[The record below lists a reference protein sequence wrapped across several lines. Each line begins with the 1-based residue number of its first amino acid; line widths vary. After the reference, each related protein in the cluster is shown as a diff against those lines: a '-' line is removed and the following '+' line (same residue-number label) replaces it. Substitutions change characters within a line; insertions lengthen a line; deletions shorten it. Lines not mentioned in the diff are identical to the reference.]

1 MSSALETEIA
11 KLRAEIAELSAG
23 ARKAGHD
30 LNNVLQALICEA
42 ERLADS
48 DLPRAQVISE
58 TILAAVTRGEELTRA
73 LLAAGHASARP
84 VPLASMPA
92 LPAAVASFTY
102 GPARILVVEDQEQNS
117 DFLWKILQTAG
128 HTVVVAGNG
137 AEAVAA
143 IELAPFDLV
152 LMDIEM
158 PLMDGL
164 AATRAIRRMEGIGA
178 RVPVVALSG
187 NVCPEQV
194 LSFREAG
201 MNDHIGKPFKRAAL
215 LRKVDSWLGRD
226 PAPARALPET
236 AAETEFDEIC
246 ALMGRPWALRG
257 LARLTAQIDEAFG
270 SVPGK
275 GERDIE
281 QDGRLA
287 RQAHALV
294 SLSSLLGFRTLSRLC
309 GELEQAC
316 KSDLDVPSRFAQA
329 KLAAAQAHAT
339 AAGLIAAG

>member
-58 TILAAVTRGEELTRA
+58 TILTAVTRGEEVTRA

-84 VPLASMPA
+84 MPPTPT

-164 AATRAIRRMEGIGA
+164 AATRAIRRMEGIG
-178 RVPVVALSG
+178 RCRFSCSRHWNWTKSG
-187 NVCPEQV
+187 GWFHPATRSSRWPPMRH
-194 LSFREAG
+194 L
-201 MNDHIGKPFKRAAL
+201 RAAM
-215 LRKVDSWLGRD
+215 RPPCAWRGARRSGSAPSSASW
-226 PAPARALPET
+226 ARATPST
-236 AAETEFDEIC
+236 HCAKSSVAGPNAA
-246 ALMGRPWALRG
+246 
-257 LARLTAQIDEAFG
+257 
-270 SVPGK
+270 
-275 GERDIE
+275 
-281 QDGRLA
+281 
-287 RQAHALV
+287 
-294 SLSSLLGFRTLSRLC
+294 SSG
-309 GELEQAC
+309 
-316 KSDLDVPSRFAQA
+316 
-329 KLAAAQAHAT
+329 
-339 AAGLIAAG
+339 

>member
-1 MSSALETEIA
+1 MSSAFETEIA

-48 DLPRAQVISE
+48 DLPRAQVILE
-58 TILAAVTRGEELTRA
+58 TILTAVTRGEEVTRA

-84 VPLASMPA
+84 MPPTPT

-164 AATRAIRRMEGIGA
+164 AASRAIRRMEGMGA

-226 PAPARALPET
+226 PAPARAPPET

-329 KLAAAQAHAT
+329 KLAAAQAQAT